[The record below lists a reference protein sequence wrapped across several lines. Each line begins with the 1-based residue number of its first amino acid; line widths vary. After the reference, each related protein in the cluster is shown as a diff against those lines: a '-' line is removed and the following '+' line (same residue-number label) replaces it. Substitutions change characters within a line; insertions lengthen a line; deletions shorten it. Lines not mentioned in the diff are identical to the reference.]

1 MIELIG
7 PEHGDER
14 RAAEWLRDGL
24 LQLWPDLAD
33 SKADRVRIHAAAKL
47 FGYRVQDLDVLLLAH
62 FGERRS
68 FQPTTAFRPREACRS
83 DRAGRTCRA
92 SCS

>member
-24 LQLWPDLAD
+24 LQLWPDVAQ
-33 SKADRVRIHAAAKL
+33 SKADRIRIHAAAKL
-47 FGYRVQDLDVLLLAH
+47 FGYRV
-62 FGERRS
+62 
-68 FQPTTAFRPREACRS
+68 
-83 DRAGRTCRA
+83 
-92 SCS
+92 